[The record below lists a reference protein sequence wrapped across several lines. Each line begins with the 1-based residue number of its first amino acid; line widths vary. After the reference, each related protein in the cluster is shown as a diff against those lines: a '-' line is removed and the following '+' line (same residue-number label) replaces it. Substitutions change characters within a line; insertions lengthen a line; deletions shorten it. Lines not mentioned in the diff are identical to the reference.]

1 MSAVKPLTAL
11 RRGGRA
17 AVCDISPA
25 GESHFAKLAAFG
37 LLPGAEV
44 RVLQTWP
51 ATIVAVGHTVVAL
64 DRMMAAAVLV
74 TEEEGE

>member
-1 MSAVKPLTAL
+1 MKTLSAL
-11 RRGGRA
+11 RRGDRA
-17 AVCDISPA
+17 AVCGISPA

-74 TEEEGE
+74 TEEGGK